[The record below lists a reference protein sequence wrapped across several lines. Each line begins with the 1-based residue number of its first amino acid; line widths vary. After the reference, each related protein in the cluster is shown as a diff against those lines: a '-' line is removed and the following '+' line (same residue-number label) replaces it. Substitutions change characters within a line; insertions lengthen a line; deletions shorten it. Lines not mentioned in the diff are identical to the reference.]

1 MNKRPIWIIHGFVT
15 GEVCVLSQA
24 TVPPTKNEVKDK
36 SGLVFLIILLKLQVQ
51 KNLHGIIHSNNLSF
65 QVINIFEDGPMQPN
79 SHEVTKP
86 IVLSYIFF
94 LKCSEESTKENKKGG
109 EWGTSINM
117 ICDSI

>member
-94 LKCSEESTKENKKGG
+94 KNVVRSPRRKIRKGG
-109 EWGTSINM
+109 SGALP
-117 ICDSI
+117 